1 MDGTNSGRLDRGSSS
16 MTLRHARAA
25 ALKVMKHNE
34 RRRASSEG
42 EDHEPLLP
50 APSGGSTNGARTS
63 KWWNPKRDLSS
74 SLHLITSS
82 WLNILLLA
90 VPLAIIAELLHWGAT
105 TIFLLNLCGLIPLAL
120 LLGEVTEDLALRLG
134 ETVGGLLNATF
145 GNVVELILSIAALNA
160 GLYDVVA
167 TSLLGSILSN
177 LLLVLGMSFFVGGM
191 YYKIQHFNAVASQ
204 TSGSLLLLS
213 AISIIIPTAAQQLG
227 TGGHVSEG
235 EGVLGMLAAGMS
247 EDKILLLSRLTALA
261 LLAVYACYLVFQLGT
276 HHNLFAGGED
286 ENGAEPLMTLTAAGL
301 WLAGITVLVAFLS
314 EFLTGSIEEVSSQW
328 GLSRSFLG
336 FIILPIAGNACEH
349 ITAVFVAAKDK
360 MDLSLGVA
368 IGSSIQIGLFA
379 VPFVTIVGW
388 ILGHPFS
395 LGFDPF
401 AALVLL
407 LSVMHSAHMINDAE
421 SHWLEG
427 VQLVVTYFIIAVA
440 YALSS

>member
-1 MDGTNSGRLDRGSSS
+1 MDGTVSDRSDRGTTSI
-16 MTLRHARAA
+16 TLRKARGAA
-25 ALKVMKHNE
+25 IAVMKNRPSRH
-34 RRRASSEG
+34 SDGG
-42 EDHEPLLP
+42 EQEPLLP
-50 APSGGSTNGARTS
+50 AQSPSNGNSGT
-63 KWWNPKRDLSS
+63 KWWNPKRDISS
-74 SLHLITSS
+74 SLHLLTSS
-82 WLNILLLA
+82 WLNILLLSI
-90 VPLAIIAELLHWGAT
+90 PFAIAAEKLHWGAT

-145 GNVVELILSIAALNA
+145 GNVVELILSIAALRA

-191 YYKIQHFNAVASQ
+191 FYKIQHFNAVASQ

-227 TGGHVSEG
+227 TSGGGPEQN
-235 EGVLGMLAAGMS
+235 GVLGMLGAGMG

-261 LLAVYACYLVFQLGT
+261 LLAVYACYLIFQLGT
-276 HHNLFAGGED
+276 HHNLFSGEGEED
-286 ENGAEPLMTLTAAGL
+286 TTEPLMTLTAAGL
-301 WLAGITVLVAFLS
+301 WLGGITVLVAFLS
-314 EFLTGSIEEVSSQW
+314 EFLTGSIEEVSSEW

-336 FIILPIAGNACEH
+336 FIVLPIAGNACEH

-379 VPFVTIVGW
+379 VPFVTVVGW

>member
-1 MDGTNSGRLDRGSSS
+1 MDVSLGHGLGGHSGDGSMSRSSRVAVVRSGAINEVLRSVKDRARGRPQDGETGHLDLSSS
-16 MTLRHARAA
+16 
-25 ALKVMKHNE
+25 
-34 RRRASSEG
+34 
-42 EDHEPLLP
+42 LLSNS
-50 APSGGSTNGARTS
+50 ADGSGGGAANGLS
-63 KWWNPKRDLSS
+63 KWWNPKRDLDS
-74 SLHLITSS
+74 SLHLLTSS
-82 WLNILLLA
+82 WLNVLLIT
-90 VPLAIIAELLHWGAT
+90 VPLAFAAELLHWSPT
-105 TIFLLNLCGLIPLAL
+105 TTFLLSLGGLIPLAL
-120 LLGEVTEDLALRLG
+120 LLGEVTEDLAVRLG
-134 ETVGGLLNATF
+134 QTIGGLLNATF
-145 GNVVELILSIAALNA
+145 GNVVELILSIAALNQ

-177 LLLVLGMSFFVGGM
+177 LLLVLGMSFFVGGLF
-191 YYKIQHFNAVASQ
+191 YKVQHFNAVASQ

-213 AISIIIPTAAQQLG
+213 AFGIIIPTAAERLG
-227 TGGHVSEG
+227 TGSVSIAAADLFEQGMADDKLGTHQDLFSEG
-235 EGVLGMLAAGMS
+235 EQ
-247 EDKILLLSRLTALA
+247 EEE
-261 LLAVYACYLVFQLGT
+261 
-276 HHNLFAGGED
+276 H
-286 ENGAEPLMTLTAAGL
+286 EPLLTLTAAFL
-301 WLAGITVLVAFLS
+301 WLAAITVVVAFLS
-314 EFLTGSIEEVSSQW
+314 EYLTGSIESVSSTW

-336 FIILPIAGNACEH
+336 FIVLPIAGNACEH

-427 VQLVVTYFIIAVA
+427 LQLVCTYVIIGVA
-440 YALSS
+440 YALST

>member
-1 MDGTNSGRLDRGSSS
+1 MDGSGPPSTPRVVGSRGRALAVMRSGKGTNLGGPGRLSSAS
-16 MTLRHARAA
+16 DDTSPLLVTLANP
-25 ALKVMKHNE
+25 VP
-34 RRRASSEG
+34 EG
-42 EDHEPLLP
+42 EEVASAWWSP
-50 APSGGSTNGARTS
+50 RTDI
-63 KWWNPKRDLSS
+63 KA
-74 SLHLITSS
+74 SLHLLTSS
-82 WLNILLLA
+82 YLNVLLVA
-90 VPLAIIAELLHWGAT
+90 VPLAFASEYLHWGAT
-105 TIFLLNLCGLIPLAL
+105 TVFLLNLCGLIPLAL
-120 LLGEVTEDLALRLG
+120 LLGEVTEDLAVRLG

-145 GNVVELILSIAALNA
+145 GNVVELILSIAALQA

-177 LLLVLGMSFFVGGM
+177 LLLVLGMSFFVGGLK
-191 YYKIQHFNAVASQ
+191 YKIQHFNAVSSQ

-213 AISIIIPTAAQQLG
+213 AIGIIIPTAAQRLG
-227 TGGHVSEG
+227 TTGDEEG
-235 EGVLGMLAAGMS
+235 AALVGLLAQGMPQ
-247 EDKILLLSRLTALA
+247 DKILLLSRLTAVA
-261 LLAVYACYLVFQLGT
+261 LLTVYIGYLIFQLGT
-276 HHNLFAGGED
+276 HKDMFSEPGGED
-286 ENGAEPLMTLTAAGL
+286 AQPANLTLTAAGL
-301 WLAGITVLVAFLS
+301 WLAGITVVVAFLS
-314 EFLTGSIEEVSSQW
+314 EFLTGSIEEVSSTW

-336 FIILPIAGNACEH
+336 FIVLPIAGNACEH

-388 ILGHPFS
+388 VLGHPFS

-427 VQLVVTYFIIAVA
+427 LQLVVTYFVIATA

>member
-1 MDGTNSGRLDRGSSS
+1 MKSGRTFPTGGTVGRSSS
-16 MTLRHARAA
+16 TG
-25 ALKVMKHNE
+25 
-34 RRRASSEG
+34 S
-42 EDHEPLLP
+42 DTTPLLVTTS
-50 APSGGSTNGARTS
+50 PSPVQDGEEATS
-63 KWWNPKRDLSS
+63 AWWSPKTDISA
-74 SLHLITSS
+74 SLHLLTSS
-82 WLNILLLA
+82 WLNVLLLTIPFA
-90 VPLAIIAELLHWGAT
+90 FASEYMHWSAT
-105 TIFLLNLCGLIPLAL
+105 TVFLLNLCGLIPLAL

-134 ETVGGLLNATF
+134 ETIGGLLNATF
-145 GNVVELILSIAALNA
+145 GNVVELILSIAALQA

-177 LLLVLGMSFFVGGM
+177 LLLVLGMSFFVGGLK
-191 YYKIQHFNAVASQ
+191 YKIQHFNAVSSQ

-213 AISIIIPTAAQQLG
+213 AIGIIIPTAAQRLG
-227 TGGHVSEG
+227 TTADEEG
-235 EGVLGMLAAGMS
+235 AAVLGLLGQGMAQ
-247 EDKILLLSRLTALA
+247 DKILLLSRLTAVA
-261 LLAVYACYLVFQLGT
+261 LLAVYIGYLIFQLGT
-276 HHNLFAGGED
+276 HKDMFAGEEGED
-286 ENGAEPLMTLTAAGL
+286 AQQANMTLTAAGV
-301 WLAGITVLVAFLS
+301 WLAGITVIVAFLS
-314 EFLTGSIEEVSSQW
+314 EFLTGSIEEVSSTW

-336 FIILPIAGNACEH
+336 FIVLPIAGNACEH

-388 ILGHPFS
+388 VLGHPFS

-407 LSVMHSAHMINDAE
+407 LAVMHSAHMINDAE

-427 VQLVVTYFIIAVA
+427 LQLVVTYFVIATA